1 MAEMPRPLDPPEPLL
16 QMPTY
21 ALSLLGR
28 EARSRMA
35 QALPDGLRLG
45 HLAVLGALAER
56 SGQSQGAVAQ
66 SLAIHPTDIVAIL
79 EDLLERGLVEREL
92 DPSDRR
98 RKLVE
103 ITAAGRQLVV
113 SATADSEEIIN
124 QLLAALDE
132 QERLTVVR
140 LLRRALPQKHDR
152 GSAASG

>member
-1 MAEMPRPLDPPEPLL
+1 MAQMPRPLNPPTPLL

-28 EARSRMA
+28 DARSRMA
-35 QALPDGLRLG
+35 QALPEGLRLG

-103 ITAAGRQLVV
+103 ITPAGRQLVLT
-113 SATADSEEIIN
+113 ATSDSEQIMDE
-124 QLLAALDE
+124 LLAALDE

-140 LLRRALPQKHDR
+140 LLRRALPQKQDR
-152 GSAASG
+152 GSAAGG